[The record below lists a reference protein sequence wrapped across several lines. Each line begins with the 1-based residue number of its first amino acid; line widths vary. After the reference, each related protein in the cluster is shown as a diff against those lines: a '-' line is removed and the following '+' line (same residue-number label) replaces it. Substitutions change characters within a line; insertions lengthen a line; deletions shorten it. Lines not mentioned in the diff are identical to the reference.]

1 MQKRTRFAL
10 IACLAGVLALEGS
23 ASTLLARNFVSSF
36 IWRSGDPKHGGYSGL
51 ELSDDGLSFTAIS
64 DRAGWTH
71 GQIIRNAEGRITGL
85 KATPVTPLLG
95 KGNRPL
101 RGLRAD
107 SEGLAMAP
115 NGTAF
120 ISFEGKGAAR
130 VMVFPSLEKPGKD
143 LKHAPEFSTL
153 RANAALE
160 ALALGPDGTLYT
172 LPESPRGA
180 GPLPVF
186 RLRKG
191 KWDHKLHLPRTEGFD
206 PVGADFGPDGR
217 FYLLERGF
225 HGVFGFSS
233 RVRSFALKANA
244 FIDER
249 LEMQSAPATHDNLEG
264 LSVWRDARGDI
275 RLTMIADDNFFWA
288 QRNEIVEYRVL
299 P

>member
-1 MQKRTRFAL
+1 MQKRTRLAL
-10 IACLAGVLALEGS
+10 IACLSGFMALDGS
-23 ASTLLARNFVSSF
+23 ASTVHDQNYISTF
-36 IWRSGDPKHGGYSGL
+36 IWRSNDPKHGGFSGL

-64 DRAGWTH
+64 DRAGWTR
-71 GQIIRNAEGRITGL
+71 GKISRDSEGRISGL
-85 KATPVTPLLG
+85 KAAPVTPLLG
-95 KGNRPL
+95 KNGRIL
-101 RGLRAD
+101 SRQRAD
-107 SEGLAMAP
+107 SEGLAIAP
-115 NGTAF
+115 DGTAF

-130 VMVFPSLEKPGKD
+130 IMVFTSLKVPGKD
-143 LKHAPEFSTL
+143 IKRAPEFSTL

-160 ALALGPDGTLYT
+160 ALALAPDGALYT
-172 LPESPRGA
+172 LPESPRGN
-180 GPLPVF
+180 GPLQVY

-191 KWDHKLHLPRTEGFD
+191 KWDHKLQIPRSKTFD

-233 RVRSFALKANA
+233 RVRSFALRANA
-244 FIDER
+244 FTDER
-249 LEMQSAPATHDNLEG
+249 LEMQSAPSTHDNLEG
-264 LSVWRDARGDI
+264 LSVWRDAHGDI